1 MRYRKLKGVDKKV
14 LISRGRKRRHR
25 VVGTSIVKQAI
36 SGKVRL
42 PLKMKR
48 SCKTTAME

>member
-1 MRYRKLKGVDKKV
+1 MKGVDKKIQ
-14 LISRGRKRRHR
+14 ISRGRKRRPK
-25 VVGTSIVKQAI
+25 VVGTTIVKQAI

-48 SCKTTAME
+48 SCKTIAME